1 MEIDFKLAKAS
12 EKFRKAAIIL
22 SFLVETLVDFS
33 IRVCAIMAAP
43 LDYLGAF
50 TSYIHLAKYSLLDQ

>member
-33 IRVCAIMAAP
+33 IRVCALMAAP
-43 LDYLGAF
+43 LN
-50 TSYIHLAKYSLLDQ
+50 SLS